1 MLRSLKGKTP
11 TVHPT
16 AFVSEAA
23 YIVGD
28 VEIGEYSSVW
38 PGVVIRGDSGKITI
52 GRHTNIQDNSVVH
65 SDADARIGDGCTLGH
80 SVTWH
85 GRLLSGNCL
94 VGNGAVVNDGV
105 EVGEFS
111 IIAAGSVVLEEAR
124 IPARS
129 VVRGIPGKPAGQVEE
144 RHVQL
149 IQSTAHHYSQRGQL
163 YKGEGLEEKSP
174 PFPTREGG

>member
-11 TVHPT
+11 KVHPT

-23 YIVGD
+23 YVVGD
-28 VEIGEYSSVW
+28 VEVGEFSSVW
-38 PGVVIRGDSGKITI
+38 PGVVIRGDAGKITI
-52 GRHTNIQDNSVVH
+52 GKHTNIQDNSVVH
-65 SDADARIGDGCTLGH
+65 SDADARIGDNCTLGH

-85 GRLLSGNCL
+85 GRLLSDNCL
-94 VGNGAVVNDGV
+94 VGNGAVANDGV

-129 VVRGIPGKPAGQVEE
+129 IVRGIPGKPAGQVEE
-144 RHVQL
+144 RHVEL
-149 IQSTAHHYSQRGQL
+149 IQGTAHHYSQRGQL
-163 YKGEGLEEKSP
+163 YKSEGLDGAK
-174 PFPTREGG
+174 G